1 MCRVTALISDAPG
14 AWGHRGREQE
24 ATWPKTPRDVGSEG
38 TLGPRGVLGSKE
50 TLNLRGLSVSRRDSG
65 GAQSRRTVDL
75 RGLRHRCRG
84 DAQSRRMVDIR
95 GRTGGRGRRILVTSG
110 PEWTPNLGAPWSR
123 GRGIG
128 IVACR
133 RGMSME
139 VLGSLRSS
147 PSPGLGARLGP
158 GPRAPTWPPAAAGS
172 RATWQPS
179 VR

>member
-1 MCRVTALISDAPG
+1 MAEVTALISDAPG
-14 AWGHRGREQE
+14 AWGHLGREQE
-24 ATWPKTPRDVGSEG
+24 TTGPKTPRDVGSEG
-38 TLGPRGVLGSKE
+38 TLGPRWSWGSKE
-50 TLNLRGLSVSRRDSG
+50 TLNLRGLSASRRDSG
-65 GAQSRRTVDL
+65 GAQSWRTVDL

-84 DAQSRRMVDIR
+84 DAQPRRTVDIR

-128 IVACR
+128 TVPCR

-147 PSPGLGARLGP
+147 PFPGLGAWLGP

-172 RATWQPS
+172 RATWQSS